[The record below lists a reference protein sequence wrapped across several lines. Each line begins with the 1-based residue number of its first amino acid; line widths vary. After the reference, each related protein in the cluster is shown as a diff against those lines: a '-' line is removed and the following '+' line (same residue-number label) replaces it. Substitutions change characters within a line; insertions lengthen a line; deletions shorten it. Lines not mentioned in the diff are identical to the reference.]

1 MNAPIAAYIAR
12 DAMEDQKRFASDDHR
27 KKVETAPRPVRRHFA
42 GALRWSADRLSPL
55 PD

>member
-1 MNAPIAAYIAR
+1 MNAPIAAFIAR
-12 DAMEDQKRFASDDHR
+12 DTMEDQKRFAGDEHR
-27 KKVETAPRPVRRHFA
+27 KKVEAAPRPVRRRFA